1 MEIVISSGPGA
12 ESLHRS
18 SWVSISFNVKG
29 ALRSA
34 LSGVSPSHG
43 EKGPSSLD
51 LCSVMRRAM
60 EILRL
65 HTG

>member
-1 MEIVISSGPGA
+1 MEIMISSGPGA
-12 ESLHRS
+12 ESLHLS

-29 ALRSA
+29 ALRST
-34 LSGVSPSHG
+34 LSGCPPSHG
-43 EKGPSSLD
+43 ERGPSSLD
-51 LCSVMRRAM
+51 QCSVMRRAM